1 MKTWWKQ
8 RRIFECVGNGVEA
21 LRNFVNHNI
30 ERQKSLVS
38 REFMKVSLKNLLL
51 KFLTTFNDS
60 LTIWIIARP
69 EFQSKTTYKMMQ
81 AFLKGQKNIPKE
93 STSSAQSSSADANT
107 LKELKKAN
115 RPLPWIE
122 K

>member
-1 MKTWWKQ
+1 
-8 RRIFECVGNGVEA
+8 
-21 LRNFVNHNI
+21 
-30 ERQKSLVS
+30 
-38 REFMKVSLKNLLL
+38 
-51 KFLTTFNDS
+51 
-60 LTIWIIARP
+60 
-69 EFQSKTTYKMMQ
+69 MQ